1 MMNFVRYFLSLLA
14 SFGIDIKRIILS
26 LINLPFFFFSFVKYF
41 YDSVRRG
48 GSPISFLASLRIYPI
63 LHNRSSFSGVTGGHY
78 FHQDLY
84 VANLI
89 YHEKPK
95 LHLDIGSRVDGF
107 IAHLLSFDQ
116 RLIVG
121 DIRPLAIDSHEIDFL
136 TIDLTSD
143 TIKHCK
149 SFDSISCL
157 HSIEHFGLGRYGDPI
172 DPSGFSKGLFN
183 LYHLLNVGGVLYLSF
198 PITTASPSLLYF
210 NAHRV
215 INYESSLLV
224 LQDVGF
230 VIKDFSFVDDG
241 GKFFKSHPLDFELPR
256 MNYGLGIYTLTR

>member
-1 MMNFVRYFLSLLA
+1 MNFVRYLLSLLA
-14 SFGIDIKRIILS
+14 SFGIDIKRFILS

-149 SFDSISCL
+149 SFDSLSCL
-157 HSIEHFGLGRYGDPI
+157 HSIILALAATATI

-183 LYHLLNVGGVLYLSF
+183 LYHLLNVGGLYLSF
-198 PITTASPSLLYF
+198 QLPRYLHLLSILMRIELSTMDLI
-210 NAHRV
+210 ACTPRCR
-215 INYESSLLV
+215 
-224 LQDVGF
+224 F

-241 GKFFKSHPLDFELPR
+241 GNFSKSSSRF
-256 MNYGLGIYTLTR
+256 